1 MAVSQPL
8 IVTRPEEQCLSVL
21 IHSKP
26 FLQMMRLGCLAAAI
40 SDIRAPRQ
48 VHHLLVATPGRLVEL
63 LAVNAVSLERVT
75 MLTLD
80 EADRMLE
87 LGFEPQLETIS
98 AAIRPD
104 RQVGPL
110 PRRATTQG
118 PMR

>member
-1 MAVSQPL
+1 MLERSDTQQTLPANDAFGV
-8 IVTRPEEQCLSVL
+8 
-21 IHSKP
+21 
-26 FLQMMRLGCLAAAI
+26 FGNAAI

-110 PRRATTQG
+110 PPCATTQG